1 MTVTKVNKKQLINMI
16 MILKILVLC
25 VVLSIKLLNM
35 KKLFFYILLIAFS
48 ESISGSFRMTKD
60 NFLSGKNASLQY
72 SGNGAG
78 RDKRQTV
85 DSTFH
90 IYLCFGQSNME
101 GNADI
106 EDVDMKGVDKRFQV
120 MSVCDEDLKMGR
132 TPGNWYTAVP
142 PLCRYGAKLSVADY
156 FGRTMVDNL
165 PESYKVGV
173 VMVAIGGAGID
184 CFDKDNYAKYYEN
197 ADEWQKYLMGLYGG
211 NPYAKLVEFGKRAKK
226 RGIIKG
232 ILLHQG
238 ESNNGQ
244 ADWPEKVGKIYRDL
258 LRDLDLK
265 EEEVPLFAGEMLSE
279 AEGGI
284 CAGHNEYV
292 AVLPW
297 LVNAHV
303 VSSEGC
309 KGASDGLHFTSEGY
323 REMGRHY
330 ARVVLNKIYGI
341 PLGMPDM
348 AVINMDMPNKDL
360 EVQIGK
366 GQKLELMATFEDGH
380 TEDVAY
386 MAKYEI
392 ENTEVADIKDGE
404 VRGLSQGCTEVK
416 AIYTDPVGKVSSL
429 SFTLNSTCFPFS
441 EEFIETALFGNGT
454 YREAARAFFPGENGQ
469 MGWKYTYGLDMSG
482 YKYLVLKL
490 DKVQKVGACIMLYT
504 ENNIWSDCCQYP
516 VGEEVLV
523 AVPLHDITYTSGELQ
538 GEPVDVSHV
547 MIVALYA
554 GQGGVIDVADMYL
567 TNNEDY
573 SSDAVS
579 VFSVKSKTS
588 KADGIVYDLSGVR
601 MNGTDNLPKGIYI
614 KDGKKFVVK

>member
-1 MTVTKVNKKQLINMI
+1 
-16 MILKILVLC
+16 
-25 VVLSIKLLNM
+25 M

-48 ESISGSFRMTKD
+48 ESISGSFRMTED

-78 RDKRQTV
+78 RDKGQTV

-106 EDVDMKGVDKRFQV
+106 EDVDMKGVDKRFKV

-184 CFDKDNYAKYYEN
+184 CFDKDNYVKYYEN

-330 ARVVLNKIYGI
+330 ARVILNKIYGI

>member
-1 MTVTKVNKKQLINMI
+1 
-16 MILKILVLC
+16 
-25 VVLSIKLLNM
+25 M

-441 EEFIETALFGNGT
+441 EEFIETALFGKGT

>member
-1 MTVTKVNKKQLINMI
+1 
-16 MILKILVLC
+16 
-25 VVLSIKLLNM
+25 M

-238 ESNNGQ
+238 ESNNGHEV
-244 ADWPEKVGKIYRDL
+244 WREKVGKIYRDL
-258 LRDLDLK
+258 LRDLDRK
-265 EEEVPLFAGEMLSE
+265 DEEVPLVAGEMLSV

-303 VSSEGC
+303 VSSDGC

-330 ARVVLNKIYGI
+330 ARVVVYKIYGI
-341 PLGMPDM
+341 PLGLPDM

-366 GQKLELMATFEDGH
+366 GQKFELMATFEDWH

>member
-1 MTVTKVNKKQLINMI
+1 
-16 MILKILVLC
+16 
-25 VVLSIKLLNM
+25 M

-504 ENNIWSDCCQYP
+504 ENNIWSACCQYP

>member
-1 MTVTKVNKKQLINMI
+1 
-16 MILKILVLC
+16 
-25 VVLSIKLLNM
+25 M

-106 EDVDMKGVDKRFQV
+106 EDVDMKGGDKRFQV

>member
-1 MTVTKVNKKQLINMI
+1 
-16 MILKILVLC
+16 
-25 VVLSIKLLNM
+25 M

-416 AIYTDPVGKVSSL
+416 AIYTDPVGKVSS
-429 SFTLNSTCFPFS
+429 
-441 EEFIETALFGNGT
+441 
-454 YREAARAFFPGENGQ
+454 Q
-469 MGWKYTYGLDMSG
+469 
-482 YKYLVLKL
+482 
-490 DKVQKVGACIMLYT
+490 
-504 ENNIWSDCCQYP
+504 
-516 VGEEVLV
+516 
-523 AVPLHDITYTSGELQ
+523 
-538 GEPVDVSHV
+538 
-547 MIVALYA
+547 
-554 GQGGVIDVADMYL
+554 
-567 TNNEDY
+567 
-573 SSDAVS
+573 
-579 VFSVKSKTS
+579 
-588 KADGIVYDLSGVR
+588 
-601 MNGTDNLPKGIYI
+601 
-614 KDGKKFVVK
+614 

>member
-1 MTVTKVNKKQLINMI
+1 
-16 MILKILVLC
+16 
-25 VVLSIKLLNM
+25 M

-279 AEGGI
+279 AEGEI

-614 KDGKKFVVK
+614 KDGKKFVVKYSFRYVVNTDSYAVIIYRG

>member
-1 MTVTKVNKKQLINMI
+1 
-16 MILKILVLC
+16 
-25 VVLSIKLLNM
+25 M

-78 RDKRQTV
+78 RDKWQTV

-404 VRGLSQGCTEVK
+404 VRGLSQGCTKVK

-579 VFSVKSKTS
+579 VCSVKSKTS

>member
-1 MTVTKVNKKQLINMI
+1 
-16 MILKILVLC
+16 
-25 VVLSIKLLNM
+25 M

-547 MIVALYA
+547 MIVALYS

>member
-1 MTVTKVNKKQLINMI
+1 
-16 MILKILVLC
+16 
-25 VVLSIKLLNM
+25 M

-265 EEEVPLFAGEMLSE
+265 EEEVPPFAGEMLSE

>member
-1 MTVTKVNKKQLINMI
+1 
-16 MILKILVLC
+16 
-25 VVLSIKLLNM
+25 M

-48 ESISGSFRMTKD
+48 ESIYGSFRMTKD
-60 NFLSGKNASLQY
+60 TFLSGKNASLQY

>member
-1 MTVTKVNKKQLINMI
+1 
-16 MILKILVLC
+16 
-25 VVLSIKLLNM
+25 M

-258 LRDLDLK
+258 LRDLDHK

>member
-1 MTVTKVNKKQLINMI
+1 MI
-16 MILKILVLC
+16 VADFR
-25 VVLSIKLLNM
+25 LNM

>member
-1 MTVTKVNKKQLINMI
+1 
-16 MILKILVLC
+16 
-25 VVLSIKLLNM
+25 M

-132 TPGNWYTAVP
+132 TPRNWYTAVP

>member
-1 MTVTKVNKKQLINMI
+1 
-16 MILKILVLC
+16 
-25 VVLSIKLLNM
+25 M

-106 EDVDMKGVDKRFQV
+106 EDVDMKGGDKRFQV
-120 MSVCDEDLKMGR
+120 MSVFDYDLKMGR

>member
-1 MTVTKVNKKQLINMI
+1 
-16 MILKILVLC
+16 
-25 VVLSIKLLNM
+25 M

-601 MNGTDNLPKGIYI
+601 MNGTDNLPKVIYI

>member
-1 MTVTKVNKKQLINMI
+1 
-16 MILKILVLC
+16 
-25 VVLSIKLLNM
+25 M

-258 LRDLDLK
+258 LRDLGLK
-265 EEEVPLFAGEMLSE
+265 GGGGPLFAGEMLSE

>member
-1 MTVTKVNKKQLINMI
+1 
-16 MILKILVLC
+16 
-25 VVLSIKLLNM
+25 M

-279 AEGGI
+279 VEGGI

>member
-1 MTVTKVNKKQLINMI
+1 
-16 MILKILVLC
+16 
-25 VVLSIKLLNM
+25 M

-614 KDGKKFVVK
+614 KDGKKFVVNLKSATPFPKCYLHKEKWTFDS

>member
-1 MTVTKVNKKQLINMI
+1 
-16 MILKILVLC
+16 
-25 VVLSIKLLNM
+25 M

-265 EEEVPLFAGEMLSE
+265 EEEVPLFVGEMLSE

>member
-1 MTVTKVNKKQLINMI
+1 
-16 MILKILVLC
+16 
-25 VVLSIKLLNM
+25 M

-48 ESISGSFRMTKD
+48 ESISGSFRMTED

-78 RDKRQTV
+78 RDKGQTV

-165 PESYKVGV
+165 PESYKVGG

>member
-1 MTVTKVNKKQLINMI
+1 
-16 MILKILVLC
+16 
-25 VVLSIKLLNM
+25 M

-579 VFSVKSKTS
+579 VFFVKSKTS

>member
-1 MTVTKVNKKQLINMI
+1 
-16 MILKILVLC
+16 
-25 VVLSIKLLNM
+25 M

-469 MGWKYTYGLDMSG
+469 MGWKYTDGLDMSG

>member
-1 MTVTKVNKKQLINMI
+1 
-16 MILKILVLC
+16 
-25 VVLSIKLLNM
+25 M

-547 MIVALYA
+547 MIVVLYA

>member
-1 MTVTKVNKKQLINMI
+1 
-16 MILKILVLC
+16 
-25 VVLSIKLLNM
+25 M

-386 MAKYEI
+386 MAKFEI
-392 ENTEVADIKDGE
+392 ENTEGADIKDGE

>member
-1 MTVTKVNKKQLINMI
+1 MDFQILFFHTFAFSLIYKVIKYEKTV
-16 MILKILVLC
+16 
-25 VVLSIKLLNM
+25 
-35 KKLFFYILLIAFS
+35 FYILLIAFS

>member
-1 MTVTKVNKKQLINMI
+1 
-16 MILKILVLC
+16 
-25 VVLSIKLLNM
+25 M

-48 ESISGSFRMTKD
+48 ESISGSFRMTED

-78 RDKRQTV
+78 RDKGQTV

-184 CFDKDNYAKYYEN
+184 CFDKDNYVKYYEN

-238 ESNNGQ
+238 ESNNEQ

-330 ARVVLNKIYGI
+330 ARVILNKIYGI

>member
-1 MTVTKVNKKQLINMI
+1 
-16 MILKILVLC
+16 
-25 VVLSIKLLNM
+25 M

-78 RDKRQTV
+78 RDKWQTV

-120 MSVCDEDLKMGR
+120 MSVCDENLKMGR

-238 ESNNGQ
+238 ESNNGK

>member
-1 MTVTKVNKKQLINMI
+1 
-16 MILKILVLC
+16 
-25 VVLSIKLLNM
+25 M

-490 DKVQKVGACIMLYT
+490 DKVQKVGACIMLHT

>member
-1 MTVTKVNKKQLINMI
+1 
-16 MILKILVLC
+16 
-25 VVLSIKLLNM
+25 M

-226 RGIIKG
+226 RRIIKG

>member
-1 MTVTKVNKKQLINMI
+1 
-16 MILKILVLC
+16 
-25 VVLSIKLLNM
+25 M

-441 EEFIETALFGNGT
+441 EEFIETALFGNGA

>member
-1 MTVTKVNKKQLINMI
+1 
-16 MILKILVLC
+16 
-25 VVLSIKLLNM
+25 M

-72 SGNGAG
+72 SGNGA
-78 RDKRQTV
+78 V

>member
-1 MTVTKVNKKQLINMI
+1 
-16 MILKILVLC
+16 
-25 VVLSIKLLNM
+25 M

-265 EEEVPLFAGEMLSE
+265 EEEVPLFEGEMLSE

-429 SFTLNSTCFPFS
+429 SFTLNSPCFPFS

-482 YKYLVLKL
+482 YKYLVLNL
-490 DKVQKVGACIMLYT
+490 DKVENVGGCILLYS
-504 ENNIWSDCCQYP
+504 EKIIWSDCWQYR

>member
-1 MTVTKVNKKQLINMI
+1 
-16 MILKILVLC
+16 
-25 VVLSIKLLNM
+25 M

-454 YREAARAFFPGENGQ
+454 YREAARAFFLGENGQ

>member
-1 MTVTKVNKKQLINMI
+1 
-16 MILKILVLC
+16 
-25 VVLSIKLLNM
+25 M

-48 ESISGSFRMTKD
+48 ESISGNFRMTKD